1 MFAFL
6 GGKLLSTLKAVFWC
20 IKRKNYSVV
29 IGRAEFS
36 DIQLIV
42 SFSLLSFRCLPYLTW
57 SQSGNCHM
65 FKYSCMAIV
74 DKKSQSFFYS
84 VNNRSDVCIFI
95 FINIKIFFL
104 SPFFDISHPAPL
116 PIVDKGVTTFPDL
129 LESADLLPSSLF
141 LLNFQLS
148 LFIHFFQIFNPP
160 FYQFFCQLL
169 TFIRFAQIYSSC
181 SALLN

>member
-6 GGKLLSTLKAVFWC
+6 GGRLLSTLKAVFWC

-104 SPFFDISHPAPL
+104 FPFFDISHPAPL
-116 PIVDKGVTTFPDL
+116 PIVDKGVTTLPDL
-129 LESADLLPSSLF
+129 LESADLLPPCFLF
-141 LLNFQLS
+141 Q
-148 LFIHFFQIFNPP
+148 FFQP
-160 FYQFFCQLL
+160 
-169 TFIRFAQIYSSC
+169 IYS
-181 SALLN
+181 